1 MNKTALEIARK
12 NAFLSLYGVS
22 TQKEILELFRADCM
36 EHKTIKNDDEAKE
49 INASKIFSRYVLAI
63 TFLYSLS
70 SIKSNLKN
78 YKKIITEL
86 RLGSLVQDKFYFKG
100 LSPTVNKTT
109 RANVKKKS
117 TTNKKMPYSVN
128 DEIRRV
134 ALLLKNNSFKVAKNQ
149 TLEQVRSY
157 HLIYILALATGRR
170 FSELVK
176 TVTITKRGKKFFFKG
191 LLKKKDDLKNKEV
204 EAHFLELGYKQIQA
218 HFKELRKYFDTKLQ
232 AEKNISIQDITVQQ
246 INLYFEKTY
255 NNAVGRI
262 TDKKVSNVH
271 ELRHF
276 YTIAHQERHL
286 SLNPHLKELNE
297 LDLDAVY
304 KNVRYTV
311 LGHEIATD
319 STATYITIK

>member
-22 TQKEILELFRADCM
+22 TQKEILELFRADCV
-36 EHKTIKNDDEAKE
+36 EHKAIKNNDEAKE
-49 INASKIFSRYVLAI
+49 ISGTRLFSKYALAI
-63 TFLYSLS
+63 TFLYNLS
-70 SIKSNLKN
+70 TIKTNLKA
-78 YKKIITEL
+78 YKAVIREL
-86 RLGSLVQDKFYFKG
+86 GLEKVQSKFYFEG

-109 RANVKKKS
+109 KANVKKKS
-117 TTNKKMPYSVN
+117 TVNKKMPYSVN

-176 TVTITKRGKKFFFKG
+176 TVTITKRGEKFFFKG

>member
-22 TQKEILELFRADCM
+22 TQKEILELFRDDCI
-36 EHKTIKNDDEAKE
+36 EHKAIKNNDEAKE
-49 INASKIFSRYVLAI
+49 ISGTRLFSKYALAI
-63 TFLYSLS
+63 TFLYNLS
-70 SIKSNLKN
+70 TIKTNLKA
-78 YKKIITEL
+78 YKAVIREL
-86 RLGSLVQDKFYFKG
+86 GLEKVQSKFYFEG

-109 RANVKKKS
+109 KANVKKKS
-117 TTNKKMPYSVN
+117 TVNKKMPYSVN

-246 INLYFEKTY
+246 INLFFEKTY